1 MKPRFSSSSDRSCVK
16 MADPFADL
24 SESDFACLLNQKNS
38 ENTKKATK
46 VAHNVFWEYLK
57 EKKIDEESLV
67 SWKKKV
73 DDC

>member
-1 MKPRFSSSSDRSCVK
+1 MKTRFSTSSDRSCVK

-57 EKKIDEESLV
+57 EKNWRRVTRLLK
-67 SWKKKV
+67 KKKV